1 MRIFFVLR
9 QITDCAAAVYLT
21 WLQAYESHQEAKLK
35 RNLRLAGYRLS
46 LGFLLTVASTVSAVE
61 PEPEWQYPMIRE
73 YGKVLPLPDS
83 ALQPDP
89 KREARI
95 VVNVTKPMASA
106 EEVSPGLD
114 RVARLINLFALSK
127 VPREKMKI
135 VAVMHG
141 GATAASLD
149 NSHYRKK
156 YQRDNPNIK
165 LIEALKRAGVVVY
178 VCGQALAHNGFAQSW
193 VSRDVTVALSAMMV
207 LAHYQS
213 EGYAL
218 VE

>member
-1 MRIFFVLR
+1 MK
-9 QITDCAAAVYLT
+9 Q
-21 WLQAYESHQEAKLK
+21 
-35 RNLRLAGYRLS
+35 NLRLARYHLA
-46 LGFLLTVASTVSAVE
+46 LGILLALAGTASAA
-61 PEPEWQYPMIRE
+61 EPEWQYPLIRG

-89 KREARI
+89 NREARI
-95 VVNVTKPMASA
+95 VVNVTRPMTSP
-106 EEVSPGLD
+106 EEVNPGLD
-114 RVARLINLFALSK
+114 RVARLVNLFALSK
-127 VPREKMKI
+127 VPPGKMKI

-149 NSHYRKK
+149 NFHYREK
-156 YQRDNPNIK
+156 YQRDNPNVK
-165 LIEALKRAGVVVY
+165 LIEALKRAGVMVY
-178 VCGQALAHNGFAQSW
+178 VCGQALAHNGFAESW
-193 VSRDVTVALSAMMV
+193 VNPDVTVALSAMMV

>member
-1 MRIFFVLR
+1 M
-9 QITDCAAAVYLT
+9 
-21 WLQAYESHQEAKLK
+21 K
-35 RNLRLAGYRLS
+35 RNPLLACYRLS
-46 LGFLLTVASTVSAVE
+46 LGFLLTVAGAISAAE
-61 PEPEWQYPMIRE
+61 SEPEWQYPTIRE

-83 ALQPDP
+83 TLQPDP
-89 KREARI
+89 KQEARI
-95 VVNVTKPMASA
+95 VVNVTRPMASA
-106 EEVSPGLD
+106 EEVNPGLD
-114 RVARLINLFALSK
+114 RVARLVNLFALSK

-149 NSHYRKK
+149 NSHYREK

-165 LIEALKRAGVVVY
+165 LIEALKRAGVIVY

-193 VSRDVTVALSAMMV
+193 VNKDVTIALSAMMV

>member
-1 MRIFFVLR
+1 M
-9 QITDCAAAVYLT
+9 
-21 WLQAYESHQEAKLK
+21 EAKMK
-35 RNLRLAGYRLS
+35 WNLGLACYRLS
-46 LGFLLTVASTVSAVE
+46 LGFLLTVAGAASAAE
-61 PEPEWQYPMIRE
+61 REWQYPMIRE

-83 ALQPDP
+83 ALQPDRE
-89 KREARI
+89 REARI
-95 VVNVTKPMASA
+95 VVNVTRPMGAA
-106 EEVSPGLD
+106 EEGNPGLD
-114 RVARLINLFALSK
+114 RVARLVNLFALSK

-141 GATAASLD
+141 GATAASLE
-149 NSHYRKK
+149 NSRYRER

-165 LIEALKRAGVVVY
+165 LIEALKRSGVIVY

-193 VSRDVTVALSAMMV
+193 VNQDVTVALSAMMV

-213 EGYAL
+213 ESYVL